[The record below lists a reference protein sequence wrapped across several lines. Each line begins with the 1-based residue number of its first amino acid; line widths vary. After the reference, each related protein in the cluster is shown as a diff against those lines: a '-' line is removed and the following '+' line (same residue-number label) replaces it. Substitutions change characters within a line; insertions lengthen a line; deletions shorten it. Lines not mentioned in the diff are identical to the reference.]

1 MARQDRSRRRQRT
14 PAAYCDR
21 PDAAPAG
28 RVQPGRRGRGDAS
41 SAGLPGRRIL
51 RDRPIVAAVA
61 GLVAADLQRP
71 NSVLRPLMG
80 RFLTALRE
88 RRLQSIGAPDSRS
101 ALPAGDVIDVLPTD
115 NDDQQKST
123 ADNPGAL

>member
-1 MARQDRSRRRQRT
+1 
-14 PAAYCDR
+14 
-21 PDAAPAG
+21 
-28 RVQPGRRGRGDAS
+28 
-41 SAGLPGRRIL
+41 L

-88 RRLQSIGAPDSRS
+88 RRLQSIGAPDSRN
-101 ALPAGDVIDVLPTD
+101 ALPAADVIDVLPAD
-115 NDDQQKST
+115 NDDQQESS
-123 ADNPGAL
+123 ADNPGTS